1 MMATEMDYGGM
12 TDTGLVDSYMSNYQM
27 LNLLKGD
34 EAFDQEACKDRMRQ
48 ILQEFSGRGLGDEQ
62 NLANDANARS
72 TALMAT
78 DVNDLTDNEVT
89 LRYLLGSMGTGAA
102 QAVAA
107 ALNANPEDVQG
118 ASQVAGGRQALEAGV
133 TVRSLESVPEVED
146 KTNGTAQFADSAVVT
161 LGQSWLLSKV
171 SNLFGGRGSF
181 LGTVVS
187 LGGSK
192 LLSNGGSLTN
202 SFVPI
207 LEVVRDI
214 LPESMKPIMDP
225 VIDALKPKTEEERA
239 AERFDTYTTL
249 AVGDSMESIKQA
261 GDVTSESLREAM
273 RVNGEFVATN
283 GIMANMGA
291 DGYDSAVAQEGMGSV
306 RDVVGISTSAAEAG
320 FDARIAAGEDC
331 SEDMRYYYMSLFE
344 GLDGYNEGVRTGIDT
359 TYAVDDPARAQA
371 EAGLGYTNGVYCDE
385 AMTSLRAADA
395 KYHFMTEED
404 WAKLDGY
411 EFVGVEGPLSE
422 YVPQAQ
428 RTATIEQTEQQ
439 ADEFTEEE
447 PQEEQANPQQA
458 PVEDED
464 EEEAEAGTTN
474 TKTESKKL
482 QKPNEPEA
490 ENQSEEAK
498 SGNAE
503 MKSPEKDPEELKA
516 EADAK
521 HEERVRKAEE
531 VKERV
536 VNVKDAFKDALGF
549 GK

>member
-1 MMATEMDYGGM
+1 MMATELDYGGM

-27 LNLLKGD
+27 LNLLNGD
-34 EAFDQEACKDRMRQ
+34 AAFDQEACRERMTQ
-48 ILQEFSGRGLGDEQ
+48 ILKEFSGRGLGDEQ

-89 LRYLLGSMGTGAA
+89 LRYLLGGMGAGAA

-107 ALNANPEDVQG
+107 ALNANPDDVKG
-118 ASQVAGGRQALEAGV
+118 AGDVAGGRQALEAGV
-133 TVRSLESVPEVED
+133 TVRSLDSVPEVED

-181 LGTVVS
+181 LGTMVS

-192 LLSNGGSLTN
+192 LLSSGGSLTN

-207 LEVVRDI
+207 LEVVRDV
-214 LPESMKPIMDP
+214 LPESMKGIMDP
-225 VIDALKPKTEEERA
+225 VIDALKPKTEEEKA

-291 DGYDSAVAQEGMGSV
+291 DGKDSEVAKEGMGSV
-306 RDVVGISTSAAEAG
+306 RDVVGISTEAAEAG

-404 WAKLDGY
+404 WAKLDSY

-428 RTATIEQTEQQ
+428 RTATLEQTEQQ
-439 ADEFTEEE
+439 PDEFSEE
-447 PQEEQANPQQA
+447 PSQEEQANLQPINPQEEE
-458 PVEDED
+458 EDETVKST
-464 EEEAEAGTTN
+464 G
-474 TKTESKKL
+474 KTESKKL
-482 QKPNEPEA
+482 QMQTAPGAETHPE
-490 ENQSEEAK
+490 EEK

-503 MKSPEKDPEELKA
+503 LNSSQKDPEQAKA

-531 VKERV
+531 LKERV
-536 VNVKDAFKDALGF
+536 TNAKEAVKEALEIGN
-549 GK
+549 